1 MIVPGELLLVVS
13 DLFAI
18 NQTLAGFT
26 KPKHPA
32 KGERRKRK
40 RKRED
45 PSPSQNH
52 KNQSEICRF
61 VVPV

>member
-1 MIVPGELLLVVS
+1 LIVPGELLLVVS

-40 RKRED
+40 RED

-61 VVPV
+61 AVPV

>member
-1 MIVPGELLLVVS
+1 LIGPSELLLVVS

-18 NQTLAGFT
+18 DQTLAGFI

-40 RKRED
+40 RED
-45 PSPSQNH
+45 PSPSQNP
-52 KNQSEICRF
+52 KN
-61 VVPV
+61 PK